1 MNEGSCRL
9 GLWHVQVSWD
19 KNIIHRIRFAKSQI
33 PGSVPEQITRFL
45 AGKSASFIPLTSPL
59 LLLDGVYGD
68 IYRAVHSI
76 PYGSLCTYGEIARL
90 VQTSPR
96 IVGLAMKR
104 NITPLIIPC
113 HRVVSSQGIG
123 GFTPD
128 IWIKEELLRMEAKN
142 RSRFPQPSEND

>member
-19 KNIIHRIRFAKSQI
+19 KNIVHRIRFSKSQI

-45 AGKSASFIPLTSPL
+45 AGTGDSFAPLTSPL

-76 PYGSLCTYGEIARL
+76 PYGSLSTYGEIARL
-90 VQTSPR
+90 VTTSPR

-104 NITPLIIPC
+104 NTTPLIIPC
-113 HRVVSSQGIG
+113 HRIVSSQGIG

-128 IWIKEELLRMEAKN
+128 IWIKEELLRIEAKN
-142 RSRFPQPSEND
+142 RSRFMHPTKND